1 VSDPTKKV
9 LEHTNTTRCGQL
21 RRQWLSNPP
30 LSNLAQMIDHHQQ
43 NCSIPLATHHFDNT
57 FGLGS
62 HLLLWG
68 QAMCNAM
75 ESNLRMRSFG
85 KEWLWLDQK
94 HCDMEQANQQSPML
108 CYFPKSEYRCPH
120 KEEEAI
126 AISIPTTTPSSLLL
140 DNHQQ
145 KNVSDPRNT
154 KEWCQLVQEASPDK
168 KAEYRAAAT
177 EYLFQRVSPLV
188 IQEAK
193 RQMGILFSA
202 TNGVAPKDLITL
214 HIRWGDKFWEMDLP
228 SIEEYMDAVKRLLL
242 SSEEEDTNDNNQ
254 NATTTTTANI
264 YLATEDPR
272 AYQEFMA
279 AIPPGWKVYP
289 DITLLEINA
298 FRPPKGNRASWA
310 TRNTKGRAGLVAM
323 GSLLVAMEANLFVL
337 TTKSNW
343 STMMNHLRTN
353 VVDPRCGNCTRA
365 MDLRPNV
372 W

>member
-1 VSDPTKKV
+1 
-9 LEHTNTTRCGQL
+9 
-21 RRQWLSNPP
+21 
-30 LSNLAQMIDHHQQ
+30 MIDRHQQ

-75 ESNLRMRSFG
+75 ESNHRMRSFSG
-85 KEWLWLDQK
+85 NAEWLWLDQQ

-108 CYFPKSEYRCPH
+108 CYFPNSEYRCSD
-120 KEEEAI
+120 EEET
-126 AISIPTTTPSSLLL
+126 ISVSIST
-140 DNHQQ
+140 N

-154 KEWCQLVQEASPDK
+154 KEWCQLVQESPDK

-177 EYLFQRVSPLV
+177 EYFFQVVSPLV

-193 RQMGILFSA
+193 RQMGILFPT

-228 SIEEYMDAVKRLLL
+228 SIEEYVEAVKKLLLL
-242 SSEEEDTNDNNQ
+242 SSEENNS
-254 NATTTTTANI
+254 NANATTANI